1 MPTTGARFH
10 VVQGA
15 ELVGPKLRSR
25 ASAQSKAH
33 HWSSSFAEAKGVD
46 GKGAAGKCANSAEAE
61 EENED
66 ADADATEYNSREQA
80 IHEAV
85 THAEKASEIAKNA
98 AELILEAA
106 NEAMQARRV
115 LDAHDVIA
123 IENQTQADVAK
134 AEIARG
140 LEQDSI
146 PWYMCALPPPPL
158 PSVVHG
164 SRRRKQARDA
174 SSSSS
179 PEEGWRSFL

>member
-66 ADADATEYNSREQA
+66 ADADNMEYNAREQA

-85 THAEKASEIAKNA
+85 AHAEKASEIAKDA
-98 AELILEAA
+98 AEMILNAA

-123 IENQTQADVAK
+123 IENQTQADVQK

-140 LEQDSI
+140 LEQDSM
-146 PWYMCALPPPPL
+146 PWPLCLLPPPPV
-158 PSVVHG
+158 PAAAD
-164 SRRRKQARDA
+164 RRRAAHHA
-174 SSSSS
+174 SNADS
-179 PEEGWRSFL
+179 WRSF